1 MKYKIN
7 IFKCL
12 WGSYKDTKRA
22 FADNTV
28 ETDTFAL
35 ICGNIF
41 YYLCSII
48 FLPIFLI
55 ISLIWFF
62 KRIIRLKKGKF
73 TEIQL
78 KALKQQKY
86 IKEVEDEGNK
96 V

>member
-22 FADNTV
+22 FADNTI
-28 ETDTFAL
+28 ETDTFTL
-35 ICGNIF
+35 ICGYTF

-62 KRIIRLKKGKF
+62 KRIIKLKKGKF
-73 TEIQL
+73 TEMQL

-86 IKEVEDEGNK
+86 IKELKEEENE
-96 V
+96 